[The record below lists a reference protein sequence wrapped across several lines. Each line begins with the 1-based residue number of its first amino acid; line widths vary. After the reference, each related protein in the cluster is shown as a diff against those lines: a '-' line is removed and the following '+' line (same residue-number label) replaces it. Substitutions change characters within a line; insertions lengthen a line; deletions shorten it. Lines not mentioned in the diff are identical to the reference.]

1 MFDAGNGSG
10 SRIPVLPVLFV
21 LLTAVIGGLSTW
33 LLKVDDR
40 LFSITRD
47 VPTRQE
53 IQILRSDLT
62 TRLDR
67 IDANVAMLLAG
78 PRLSAHP

>member
-1 MFDAGNGSG
+1 MFDAGNG

-21 LLTAVIGGLSTW
+21 LLTAVTGGLSTW

-40 LFSITRD
+40 LFAITRD

-53 IQILRSDLT
+53 IQTMRSDLT
-62 TRLDR
+62 ARLDR
-67 IDANVAMLLAG
+67 IDANVAMLLTG